1 LKDDKSNNE
10 EIKPVALRDDEDGE
24 DEEFDNSNDEDED
37 DDESLDGLNIDKGK
51 LGPVY

>member
-1 LKDDKSNNE
+1 
-10 EIKPVALRDDEDGE
+10 VALKDDEDGE

-51 LGPVY
+51 LGPGCLNSCCHDVSI